1 MKNKIKLKSLILGL
15 TFSLSVQAAE
25 TNWTKL
31 IKDMNLIQVETVK
44 IQNTSMNLD
53 VASLPDGKIRL
64 VSVNRLR
71 IPEQV
76 IIQIETKEKDLK
88 TLCEESLVFKNSFK
102 VQLLVSKGTLPQNFS
117 FSLASGEEKKSIQFE
132 NPFQIENE
140 KVEIL
145 SGSKFPWT
153 YAYELGRYQNGPE
166 AKLVSMIELALRQ
179 QTAETVTVDLSEHN
193 GIACDL
199 ASGKAQLSLN
209 KSIRHEKGLPDRKSW
224 INKDRFAEV
233 YRGFWRDRIELNSS
247 LTGTDLRS
255 HELVL
260 LGWNLAE
267 MKFDRSIINR
277 SSGRLGFL
285 YNALKENIMGIKDT
299 EKQDLDIINIET
311 SWKKTFEY
319 VIPTEIMMKRDLET
333 FSGSPILVF
342 RG

>member
-1 MKNKIKLKSLILGL
+1 MKNKIKIKSLIIAS
-15 TFSLSVQAAE
+15 TFSLSVQATE
-25 TNWTKL
+25 TNWTKI

-44 IQNTSMNLD
+44 INNSSLNID
-53 VASLPDGKIRL
+53 VASLPDGKTRL
-64 VSVNRLR
+64 VSVNRIK

-76 IIQIETKEKDLK
+76 MIQIETNETNLK
-88 TLCEESLVFKNSFK
+88 ALCEESLVFKNYFK
-102 VQLLVSKGTLPQNFS
+102 AQLLVSKGNLPQIFS
-117 FSLASGEEKKSIQFE
+117 FTLASGEKKNSSHFE

-166 AKLVSMIELALRQ
+166 AKLISMIELALRQ

-199 ASGKAQLSLN
+199 ASGKAQLSLT

-233 YRGFWRDRIELNSS
+233 YRGFWKDRMELNSS

-267 MKFDRSIINR
+267 IKFDRSIINR
-277 SSGRLGFL
+277 SNGRLGFL
-285 YNALKENIMGIKDT
+285 YNALKENIMGVKDA
-299 EKQDLDIINIET
+299 EKPELDIMNIET

-319 VIPTEIMMKRDLET
+319 VIPTEIFMKRDLET